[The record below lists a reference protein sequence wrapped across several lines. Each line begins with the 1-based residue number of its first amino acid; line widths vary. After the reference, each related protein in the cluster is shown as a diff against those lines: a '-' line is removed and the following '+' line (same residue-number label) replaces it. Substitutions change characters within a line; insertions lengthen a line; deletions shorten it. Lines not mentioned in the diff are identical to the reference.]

1 MRAYFVLCHSEGERE
16 GGGVKGDCEGG
27 RGGEVGVR
35 GPWQPTAYSLLGEAG
50 RLLVSS
56 SARS

>member
-1 MRAYFVLCHSEGERE
+1 MYAHFVLCHSEGERE
-16 GGGVKGDCEGG
+16 GGGVNGDCEGG

-35 GPWQPTAYSLLGEAG
+35 GAWQPTAYSLLGEAG

>member
-16 GGGVKGDCEGG
+16 GGGVNGDCEGR

-35 GPWQPTAYSLLGEAG
+35 GAWQPTAYRLLGEAG
-50 RLLVSS
+50 
-56 SARS
+56 

>member
-1 MRAYFVLCHSEGERE
+1 MRAYLVLFHSEGERE

-35 GPWQPTAYSLLGEAG
+35 GAWQPSAYCLLGEAG

>member
-16 GGGVKGDCEGG
+16 GGGVNGDCEGG

-35 GPWQPTAYSLLGEAG
+35 GAWQPPAYRLLGEAG
-50 RLLVSS
+50 
-56 SARS
+56 

>member
-16 GGGVKGDCEGG
+16 GGGVNGDCEGG

-35 GPWQPTAYSLLGEAG
+35 GAWQPSAYCLLGEAG